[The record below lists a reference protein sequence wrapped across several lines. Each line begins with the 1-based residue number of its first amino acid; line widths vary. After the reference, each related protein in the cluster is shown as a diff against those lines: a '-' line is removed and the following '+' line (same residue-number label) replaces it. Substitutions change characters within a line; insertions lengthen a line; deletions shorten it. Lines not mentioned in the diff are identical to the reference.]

1 LKKEIKKGAEMQN
14 VYLSQNE
21 VLKQT
26 GLKYWQLEHLIKAG
40 EIPVIKRGHGTP
52 RQFPLEAVEILKAW
66 LSKRTYSQR

>member
-1 LKKEIKKGAEMQN
+1 MKGAEMQN

-40 EIPVIKRGHGTP
+40 EIPVIKRGHGVP
-52 RQFPLEAVEILKAW
+52 RQFLLEAVKILRAW
-66 LSKRTYSQR
+66 LERTDSKQ